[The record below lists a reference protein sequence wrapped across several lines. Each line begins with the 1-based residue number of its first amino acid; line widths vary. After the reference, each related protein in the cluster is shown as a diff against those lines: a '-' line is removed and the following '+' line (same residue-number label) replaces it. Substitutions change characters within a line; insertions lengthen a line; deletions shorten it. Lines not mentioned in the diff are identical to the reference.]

1 MKEVGLEAREATAV
15 GVGEKAEGG
24 SRMVDGKKAV
34 GGDGGMCSRG
44 PGEAYNRE
52 AAGVDGRNFELVT
65 EPDILVIA
73 GTQFKQGSAID
84 SGVRDCV

>member
-44 PGEAYNRE
+44 PGETYNGE
-52 AAGVDGRNFELVT
+52 ADGRNFELVT
-65 EPDILVIA
+65 EPDILVIG
-73 GTQFKQGSAID
+73 GTQFRQGSAID